1 MAAMTR
7 IRIVLALSALGLVAP
22 LAVADDAGSRPVGR
36 LDAESWAS
44 PRSGERIVAMPV
56 VAEAV
61 RRWSRNTGGRLLVK
75 HRGGEDGSLWAA
87 ELADWLV
94 ALGVPSSA
102 IERRPAEVPSG
113 QLILGLTAGS
123 SER

>member
-1 MAAMTR
+1 M
-7 IRIVLALSALGLVAP
+7 LALLALAIVPP
-22 LAVADDAGSRPVGR
+22 LAAAEEADAGLVGR
-36 LDAESWAS
+36 LDAASWAS

-56 VAEAV
+56 VSEAV
-61 RRWSRNTGGRLLVK
+61 QRWSRNTGQRLLIK
-75 HRGGEDGSLWAA
+75 YRGGEEGSLWAA

-113 QLILGLTAGS
+113 ELVLAVTGGG